1 MGISN
6 QDGAFRS
13 SYRLLVFTGLG
24 RNAGAIL
31 RRGVKLRLTMA
42 VRKKGEMSLKLAEE
56 KERQLVDSMCNF
68 ATRVLAGEHKDEA
81 ELAILPE
88 IAKILLNYCSFSI
101 WRQ

>member
-1 MGISN
+1 M
-6 QDGAFRS
+6 R
-13 SYRLLVFTGLG
+13 
-24 RNAGAIL
+24 
-31 RRGVKLRLTMA
+31 KLRASKCRHLLMRPFI
-42 VRKKGEMSLKLAEE
+42 RKKGEMSLKLAEE